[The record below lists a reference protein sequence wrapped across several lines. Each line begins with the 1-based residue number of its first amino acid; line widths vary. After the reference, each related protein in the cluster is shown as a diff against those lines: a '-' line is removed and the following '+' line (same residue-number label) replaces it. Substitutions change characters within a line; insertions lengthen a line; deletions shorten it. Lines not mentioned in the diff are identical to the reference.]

1 MNEESLQKLLKDVK
15 SGRVSVA
22 DATTAI
28 KDLPFADLGFAT
40 VDTHRAL
47 RTGVPEVVLAET
59 KKVEH
64 LVGIVRALDD
74 RKQSVLATRVKPEQ
88 AEALRNEF
96 PHGTF
101 HEVARIFEIRRKKP
115 KAGKVAVVCAGTSDL
130 PVAEEASVTAEALGA
145 TVTRITDVGVAGL
158 HRILKRRG
166 DLTDADAVVVVA
178 GMEGALA
185 SVVGGLVAAPVVA
198 VPTSIGYGAQLNGIA
213 ALLTMINSC
222 AANVAVVNIDNG
234 FGGGY
239 YAALISRR
247 RSRK

>member
-15 SGRVSVA
+15 AGRVSVRQ
-22 DATTAI
+22 ATAAI
-28 KDLPFADLGFAT
+28 KDLPVADLGFAT

-47 RTGVPEVVLAET
+47 RTGFPEVVFAES
-59 KKVEH
+59 KKVDH
-64 LVGIVRALDD
+64 LVGIVRALDE
-74 RKQSVLATRVKPEQ
+74 RKQPVLATRVKPEH
-88 AEALRNEF
+88 AEALTHEF

-101 HEVARIFEIRRKKP
+101 HEVARIFEIRRKTA

-158 HRILKRRG
+158 HRILRRRG
-166 DLTDADAVVVVA
+166 DLTEADAVVVIA

-185 SVVGGLVAAPVVA
+185 SVVGGLVAVPVVA

-222 AANVAVVNIDNG
+222 ASNVAVVNIDNG

-247 RSRK
+247 RKK